1 MSILKRINLSTDGHD
16 QLRVNYVHRLV
27 NLSSSGYAM
36 QQCLL
41 QTSQQV
47 YYLHGYILLGPN
59 VAGQLSDL
67 KCLLTWQLAVRMWLP
82 YGHKYSLKAYSVNYG
97 KFRRF
102 HHLSI
107 LLIYYIIPLCIWYF
121 TKVLQLKDT
130 LTRLEVFWQVPSS
143 FNPQS
148 WLPDLSTESTGRD
161 CILVS
166 TELRP

>member
-1 MSILKRINLSTDGHD
+1 MAVLEPHFQQNHLFQQNFELEIRFLA
-16 QLRVNYVHRLV
+16 
-27 NLSSSGYAM
+27 SS
-36 QQCLL
+36 
-41 QTSQQV
+41 
-47 YYLHGYILLGPN
+47 
-59 VAGQLSDL
+59 QLSRDG
-67 KCLLTWQLAVRMWLP
+67 LP